1 MTIRMAESRDRLR
14 TASRAAL
21 IEEADRALASLKVT
35 VCDLERDVRAA
46 RILLANGKDPITGT
60 TAHNV
65 RTLVATAAALSDLLA
80 ELATP
85 RDGV

>member
-21 IEEADRALASLKVT
+21 LEEADRALAALQ
-35 VCDLERDVRAA
+35 VCVNDLWRDVWEA
-46 RILLANGKDPITGT
+46 RIRLSNGRPPITDQT
-60 TAHNV
+60 IFNMQ
-65 RTLVATAAALSDLLA
+65 TLAATQDALSDLLA

-85 RDGV
+85 RDAK

>member
-1 MTIRMAESRDRLR
+1 MTIKMAESHDRLR

-21 IEEADRALASLKVT
+21 IEEADRALSTLKTCVI
-35 VCDLERDVRAA
+35 DLERDVRQA
-46 RILLANGKDPITGT
+46 RILLANGKPPITDNAAFHAG
-60 TAHNV
+60 A
-65 RTLVATAAALSDLLA
+65 LIATAEAVNDLLA